1 MKRLLTLLFTFCL
14 IFTVPFSISA
24 TSNADREI
32 IYLDD
37 GSYIV
42 ITVESIDTRA
52 SGTKSGSKSY
62 DCYTSQNELEWRAVL
77 SGTFTYNG
85 TSATCTSSSCN
96 VTIYDTSWY
105 EVSKTVTKSG
115 NTASAVVTMG
125 RKVLG
130 ITVSKKD
137 YPLSL
142 SCDKDGNL
150 S

>member
-1 MKRLLTLLFTFCL
+1 MKRLFSLILTICL
-14 IFTVPFSISA
+14 IASLP
-24 TSNADREI
+24 
-32 IYLDD
+32 IYSSPAEEEVIYFDD

-42 ITVESIDTRA
+42 ITVESISTRA
-52 SGTKSGSKSY
+52 SGTKSGSKTLK
-62 DCYTSQNELEWRAVL
+62 YTGSDGELEWKAVL

-96 VTIYDTSWY
+96 VTIYASNWY

-115 NTASAVVTMG
+115 NTASASVTMG

-130 ITVSKKD
+130 ITVEKET